1 MSNEQSVYARWARE
15 VLNAYFGRRH
25 PVLQSAEGF
34 SRKAACFVTLH
45 NKSDNSLRG
54 CIGTLAPNQPD
65 LKEEIH
71 TNALSAALNDP
82 RFQPLRKEELDE
94 VYISVDV
101 LDTPEPISSVEE
113 LDPKVYGIIVSSKNK
128 RGVLLPDLPGIDRI
142 EDQIAIAMRKAGI
155 EPGSPLHIERFKV
168 TRYH

>member
-1 MSNEQSVYARWARE
+1 MSDEHSVYARWARE
-15 VLNAYFGRRH
+15 VLNAYFEKRH
-25 PVLQSAEGF
+25 PQLDSDEGF
-34 SRKAACFVTLH
+34 RHQAACFVTLH

-54 CIGTLAPNQPD
+54 CIGTLAPNQSD

-82 RFQPLRKEELDE
+82 RFSPLRPEELKDIA
-94 VYISVDV
+94 ISVDV
-101 LDTPEPISSVEE
+101 LDTPEPVASVEE
-113 LDPKVYGIIVSSKNK
+113 LDPKVYGVIVSSKHK

-142 EDQIAIAMRKAGI
+142 EDQLAIAMRKAGI
-155 EPGSPLHIERFKV
+155 EPGSPIHVERFKV

>member
-1 MSNEQSVYARWARE
+1 MSTEHSLYARWARE
-15 VLNAYFGRRH
+15 VLKAYFEKRH
-25 PVLQSAEGF
+25 PQLDSEEGF
-34 SRKAACFVTLH
+34 LHKAACFVTLH

-54 CIGTLAPNQPD
+54 CIGTLSPNQSD

-82 RFQPLRKEELDE
+82 RFSPLRADELNKIS
-94 VYISVDV
+94 ISVDV
-101 LDTPEPISSVEE
+101 LDTPEAVSSLEE
-113 LDPKVYGIIVSSKNK
+113 LDPKVYGVIVSSGHK

-142 EDQIAIAMRKAGI
+142 EDQMAIAMRKAGI
-155 EPGSPLHIERFKV
+155 EPGTPIHVERFKV

>member
-1 MSNEQSVYARWARE
+1 MSDEHSVYARWARE
-15 VLNAYFGRRH
+15 VLNAYFEKRH
-25 PVLQSAEGF
+25 PQLDSEEGF
-34 SRKAACFVTLH
+34 LHKAACFVTLH

-54 CIGTLAPNQPD
+54 CIGTLAPNQSD

-82 RFQPLRKEELDE
+82 RFSPLRPEELKDIT
-94 VYISVDV
+94 ISVDV
-101 LDTPEPISSVEE
+101 LDTPEPVASVEE
-113 LDPKVYGIIVSSKNK
+113 LDPKVYGVIVSSKHK

-142 EDQIAIAMRKAGI
+142 EDQLAIAMRKAGI
-155 EPGSPLHIERFKV
+155 EPGSPIHVERFKV